1 MALDALLRWLE
12 ATTMATTIA
21 ENDVL
26 FPWIE
31 SVHVLAITLVV
42 GSIFIVD
49 LRLIGWAS
57 LDRDAHDLM
66 QEVLPITWGAFAL
79 AASTGFLLFA
89 AKATVYGHN
98 ALFLTKLALMALA
111 GLNMAAFHAITNRSI
126 AHYGSAPPPRARIA
140 GAISLLL
147 WIGVVT
153 CGRWVGFTLR

>member
-1 MALDALLRWLE
+1 MAFDALLGWLE
-12 ATTMATTIA
+12 ATRMATTIA
-21 ENDVL
+21 ENDVI

-57 LDRDAHDLM
+57 LDRAAHDLLS
-66 QEVLPITWGAFAL
+66 EVLPITWGAFTL

-89 AKATVYGHN
+89 AKATTYGHN
-98 ALFLTKLALMALA
+98 ALFLTKLALVALA
-111 GLNMAAFHAITNRSI
+111 GLNMAAFHIFTNRDI
-126 AHYGSAPPPRARIA
+126 AHWGTASPPTARIA

>member
-1 MALDALLRWLE
+1 MSFDALLRWLE
-12 ATTMATTIA
+12 ATTIATTIA

-57 LDRDAHDLM
+57 LDRAAHDLTK
-66 QEVLPITWGAFAL
+66 EVLPLTWGAFTL
-79 AASTGFLLFA
+79 AAITGLLLFA
-89 AKATVYGHN
+89 AKATNYGHN
-98 ALFLTKLALMALA
+98 TLFLTKLVLLALA
-111 GLNMAAFHAITNRSI
+111 GLNMIFHVVTGREIENWGTASPLT
-126 AHYGSAPPPRARIA
+126 ARIA
-140 GAISLLL
+140 GGISLAL